1 VGNLEFTCKQSLKL
15 KHADTSTLK
24 KGSDQY
30 GKAEY
35 IYFFQWLSSYHKT
48 YYR

>member
-1 VGNLEFTCKQSLKL
+1 MNKEVRAQISLKL

-35 IYFFQWLSSYHKT
+35 IYFFQWLFSYHKT